1 MGGIIPDALHPNRC
15 YPTPSTKSELLSI
28 NHTMDYAYWQQLSA
42 NETTRAATLTA
53 GKT

>member
-1 MGGIIPDALHPNRC
+1 
-15 YPTPSTKSELLSI
+15 
-28 NHTMDYAYWQQLSA
+28 MDYAYWQQLSA